1 LSFAVAGALNTHCD
15 DITDLPSH
23 FLFKLQGFFED
34 DKQHVLIESINDPFL
49 HVIHLLLLR

>member
-23 FLFKLQGFFED
+23 FLFELQGFFED
-34 DKQHVLIESINDPFL
+34 DKQLA
-49 HVIHLLLLR
+49 

>member
-1 LSFAVAGALNTHCD
+1 MMRCQRDFEITIATVISFADHSSV
-15 DITDLPSH
+15 
-23 FLFKLQGFFED
+23 FED